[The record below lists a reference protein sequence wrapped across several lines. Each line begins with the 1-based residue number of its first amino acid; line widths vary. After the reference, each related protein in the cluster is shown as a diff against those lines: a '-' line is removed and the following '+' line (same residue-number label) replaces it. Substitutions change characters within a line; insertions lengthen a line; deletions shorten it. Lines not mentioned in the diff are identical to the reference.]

1 MDYAYVVVRSE
12 MVAAEVIACVA
23 GRITMEQAENESVC
37 WEKERVVT
45 KSIVSKF
52 VGAESQ
58 ETNVGGSHMKTIV
71 SHMVAKKAFQT
82 LQCVKCRRVFL
93 YFVME

>member
-1 MDYAYVVVRSE
+1 MSVVVRSE

-23 GRITMEQAENESVC
+23 GRITMKVYA

-82 LQCVKCRRVFL
+82 LQCVKRRRVFL
-93 YFVME
+93 YFVKE